1 MKVSCLQENLA
12 KGLSIVGRAV
22 ATRSTL
28 PVLGNILLATDNGRL
43 KLAATNLEIGITH
56 WIGAK
61 VEAEGAITVPA
72 RQLTDYVNSL
82 PPDRID
88 IELNERTQTLHL
100 KCARYDANIKGVD
113 ASEFPVIPTVSEE
126 TSPDGAPLPSRDVP
140 KISIEPDVLREMIE
154 QATFAAATDDSRPVL
169 TGVFAKFDKSPDP
182 AKGKT
187 ATFAAADGFRLSVRN
202 TSLTSSP
209 DTPVTVIIPARAL
222 IEVSRITGDQ
232 EEPVQVAITE
242 NRSQILFHL
251 ANTDVVSQLIDGN
264 FPDYNQILPK
274 SFTTRTVM
282 NTSDLQS
289 AVRAAA
295 VFARDASNIVRL
307 NVQPVAGPT
316 TEMGA
321 GKVVVAATSA
331 ETGDNVGEIDAQVN
345 GDPIE
350 IAFNARF
357 LGDVLNVL
365 HTPQVMLETNSPASP
380 GVVKPV
386 GREDFT
392 HVIMPMH
399 IGR

>member
-28 PVLGNILLATDNGRL
+28 PILGNILIATDNGRL

-61 VEAEGAITVPA
+61 VETEGAITVPA

-88 IELNERTQTLHL
+88 IELNARTQTLHL

-113 ASEFPVIPTVSEE
+113 ASEFPIIPTVGDE
-126 TSPDGAPLPSRDVP
+126 T
-140 KISIEPDVLREMIE
+140 KISVEPDVLREMIE
-154 QATFAAATDDSRPVL
+154 QAAFSAATDDSRPVL
-169 TGVFAKFDKSPDP
+169 TGILAKFDKSADP
-182 AKGKT
+182 AKGNSM
-187 ATFAAADGFRLSVRN
+187 TFAAADGFRLSVRN
-202 TSLTSSP
+202 AILTS
-209 DTPVTVIIPARAL
+209 TLAAPVTVIIPARAL

-232 EEPVQVAITE
+232 EEPVQIAVTE
-242 NRSQILFHL
+242 NRSQVMFHL
-251 ANTDVVSQLIDGN
+251 ASTDVVSQLLDGN

-274 SFTTRTVM
+274 AFTTRTVV
-282 NTSDLQS
+282 NTNDLQS

-307 NVQPVAGPT
+307 NIQPVSGPPN
-316 TEMGA
+316 EMGA
-321 GKVVVAATSA
+321 GKVVVSATSA
-331 ETGDNVGEIDAQVN
+331 ETGDDVGEIDAQVD
-345 GDPIE
+345 GDPVE

-365 HTPQVMLETNSPASP
+365 HAPQVLLETNSAASP

-386 GREDFT
+386 GRDDFT

-399 IGR
+399 IGK

>member
-22 ATRSTL
+22 AARSTL

-61 VEAEGAITVPA
+61 VETEGAITVPA

-88 IELNERTQTLHL
+88 IELNVRTQTLHL

-113 ASEFPVIPTVSEE
+113 ASEFPVIPTVGEE
-126 TSPDGAPLPSRDVP
+126 T
-140 KISIEPDVLREMIE
+140 KISMEPDVLREMIE

-169 TGVFAKFDKSPDP
+169 TGIFAKFDKS
-182 AKGKT
+182 KT

-202 TSLTSSP
+202 AVLTSTL
-209 DTPVTVIIPARAL
+209 DTPITVIIPARAL

-232 EEPVQVAITE
+232 EEPVQIAITE

-282 NTSDLQS
+282 NTNDLQS

-295 VFARDASNIVRL
+295 VFAREASNIVRL
-307 NVQPVAGPT
+307 NIQPAAGPT

-345 GDPIE
+345 GDPVE

-357 LGDVLNVL
+357 LGDVLSVL
-365 HTPQVMLETNSPASP
+365 HAPQVMLETSSPASP

-386 GREDFT
+386 GRDDFT

>member
-1 MKVSCLQENLA
+1 MKVSCLQENLT
-12 KGLSIVGRAV
+12 KGLTIVGRAV

-28 PVLGNILLATDNGRL
+28 PILGNILLATDNGRL
-43 KLAATNLEIGITH
+43 KLAATNLELAVTH
-56 WIGAK
+56 WVGAK

-88 IELNERTQTLHL
+88 IELNARTQTLHL

-113 ASEFPVIPTVSEE
+113 ASEFPIIPTIGEE
-126 TSPDGAPLPSRDVP
+126 GK
-140 KISIEPDVLREMIE
+140 KITVEPDVLREMIE

-169 TGVFAKFDKSPDP
+169 TGVQAKFDKN
-182 AKGKT
+182 T
-187 ATFAAADGFRLSVRN
+187 VTLAAADGFRLSVRN
-202 TSLTSSP
+202 AVLSSTLDAP
-209 DTPVTVIIPARAL
+209 LSVIIPARAL
-222 IEVSRITGDQ
+222 QEVSRITGDQ
-232 EEPVQVAITE
+232 EEPVQISITD

-251 ANTDVVSQLIDGN
+251 ANTDLVSQLIDGN
-264 FPDYNQILPK
+264 FPEVTQIVPK
-274 SFTTRTVM
+274 SFATRTVM
-282 NTSDLQS
+282 NTNELQS
-289 AVRAAA
+289 AVRAAS
-295 VFARDASNIVRL
+295 VFAREASNIVRL
-307 NVQPVAGPT
+307 NIAPT
-316 TEMGA
+316 SEIGA

-345 GDPIE
+345 GEPIE

-365 HTPQVMLETNSPASP
+365 HAPQVMLETTTPSSP

>member
-28 PVLGNILLATDNGRL
+28 PVLANILMATDNGRL

-56 WIGAK
+56 WLDAK
-61 VEAEGAITVPA
+61 VESDGAITVPA

-88 IELNERTQTLHL
+88 VELNSRTQTLHL

-113 ASEFPVIPTVSEE
+113 ASEFPIIPTIGE
-126 TSPDGAPLPSRDVP
+126 DK
-140 KISIEPDVLREMIE
+140 KITIEPDVLREMIE
-154 QATFAAATDDSRPVL
+154 QVTFAAASDDSRPVL
-169 TGVFAKFDKSPDP
+169 TGVFAKFDQNSVI
-182 AKGKT
+182 
-187 ATFAAADGFRLSVRN
+187 FAAADGFRLSVRN
-202 TSLTSSP
+202 AVLTSTLDSP
-209 DTPVTVIIPARAL
+209 VSIIVPARVL
-222 IEVSRITGDQ
+222 SEVSRVIGDQ
-232 EEPVQVAITE
+232 EEPVEISVTE

-251 ANTDVVSQLIDGN
+251 ANTDIVSQLIDGN
-264 FPDYNQILPK
+264 FPDYNQIVPK
-274 SFTTRTVM
+274 SRATRTVM
-282 NTSDLQS
+282 NTGDLQS
-289 AVRAAA
+289 AVRAAS
-295 VFARDASNIVRL
+295 VFARESSNIVRL
-307 NVQPVAGPT
+307 NIAPT
-316 TEMGA
+316 NEMGG

-331 ETGDNVGEIDAQVN
+331 ETGDNVGEIDAQVE
-345 GDPIE
+345 GDAIE

-365 HTPQVMLETNSPASP
+365 HAPQVALETVTASSP
-380 GVVKPV
+380 GVLKPV

>member
-12 KGLSIVGRAV
+12 KGLAIVGRAV

-61 VEAEGAITVPA
+61 VETDGAITVPA

-88 IELNERTQTLHL
+88 IELNVRTQTLHL

-113 ASEFPVIPTVSEE
+113 ASEFPIIPTIG
-126 TSPDGAPLPSRDVP
+126 DGK
-140 KISIEPDVLREMIE
+140 KITVEPDVLREMIE

-169 TGVFAKFDKSPDP
+169 TGVFAKFDQN
-182 AKGKT
+182 T
-187 ATFAAADGFRLSVRN
+187 VTLAAADGFRLSVRKAV
-202 TSLTSSP
+202 LSSTLDAP
-209 DTPVTVIIPARAL
+209 LNVIIPAKAL
-222 IEVSRITGDQ
+222 TEVSRITGDQ
-232 EEPVQVAITE
+232 EEPIQISITD

-251 ANTDVVSQLIDGN
+251 ASTDVVSQLIDGN
-264 FPDYNQILPK
+264 FPDYNQIVPK
-274 SFTTRTVM
+274 SFATRTVM
-282 NTSDLQS
+282 NTSELQS

-295 VFARDASNIVRL
+295 VFAREASNIVRL
-307 NVQPVAGPT
+307 NIAPT
-316 TEMGA
+316 SEMGA
-321 GKVVVAATSA
+321 GKVVIAATSA

-365 HTPQVMLETNSPASP
+365 HAPQVMLETMNAGSP
-380 GVVKPV
+380 GVIKPV
-386 GREDFT
+386 GRDDFI
-392 HVIMPMH
+392 HVVMPMH
-399 IGR
+399 LGR